1 MSSTTTG
8 SDVAGAIWFGE
19 LAAMLRGKKRQ
30 AMAPTVSHSEHEKE
44 RLGGAVHGKPKTEAA
59 AKPGVAER
67 KETGAGGG
75 GVSDA
80 TVYMLFDRFAPS

>member
-8 SDVAGAIWFGE
+8 SDIAGAVWFGE
-19 LAAMLRGKKRQ
+19 LSAVLRGKKRQ
-30 AMAPTVSHSEHEKE
+30 PTPTESHGEHQLQQ
-44 RLGGAVHGKPKTEAA
+44 LGGAVRGKTKAGAA
-59 AKPGVAER
+59 AKPSVER

-75 GVSDA
+75 MSDA